1 MTMRPDDIKN
11 RTFASSLR
19 GYDKAE
25 VRSFLFKVADS
36 SRELHEKLTA
46 AEEQLASATSSAIVD
61 GSTDALG
68 HDADI
73 SAETP
78 ATSLAAA
85 EQSIVDRYGALGDRI
100 ADLLRSADESAT
112 DVRVSAERD
121 AAELRAEA
129 QADAQQMRTDAEDRA
144 AELLSEARAIRQEAD
159 NHRDEKMAEL
169 ASTRLEQESA
179 ISEAR
184 AAAETEVETYRV
196 DSINEIQALRSAAA
210 QDADVIREAAVADGT
225 AAIAEEAATAAR
237 LLEEAENDRL
247 AARAELEEVR
257 SEVSN
262 LLEQARTQSEFIK
275 QEADEIIRA
284 KVRSNY
290 EQAQARIDVL
300 RNTEIASRERIVRA
314 QTELVGALNR
324 LDAEPAPALDPAT
337 APAVIEEAERRHDEL
352 YAASDDLHDDA
363 EVIDAEV
370 IDAEVIDAETVDSSE
385 ERLGNHDSI
394 GREAFEADIAEAA
407 QQIDDG
413 AEEDSSDA
421 LFAPVSADEP
431 QPTGSILAGSFGP
444 PADIDGGDA
453 GPVEE
458 RIGDRSGDDHEIT
471 EHVVIEN
478 DELPLHGEAPSADAA
493 IDGEGVGAAS
503 LAEAIPSEA
512 DSSEAGG
519 LDEEDALARLVRE
532 AMQEA
537 VDSARK
543 HDGA

>member
-11 RTFASSLR
+11 RTFDSSLR

-36 SRELHEKLTA
+36 SRELDEKLTV
-46 AEEQLASATSSAIVD
+46 AEKQLASARSAAIVD

-68 HDADI
+68 HDAQSDADA
-73 SAETP
+73 SS
-78 ATSLAAA
+78 TSLAAT

-129 QADAQQMRTDAEDRA
+129 QADAQQIRTDAEDRA

-159 NHRDEKMAEL
+159 DHRDEKLAEL
-169 ASTRLEQESA
+169 ANTRLEQESA

-184 AAAETEVETYRV
+184 AAAEKEVETYRV
-196 DSINEIQALRSAAA
+196 NSINEIQALRSAAA

-225 AAIAEEAATAAR
+225 AVIAEEAATAAR
-237 LLEEAENDRL
+237 LLEEAEKDRL
-247 AARAELEEVR
+247 AARAELDEVR
-257 SEVSN
+257 SEVSS

-290 EQAQARIDVL
+290 EQAQTRIDML

-324 LDAEPAPALDPAT
+324 LDAEPAPSLDPAT

-352 YAASDDLHDDA
+352 YAGSNDLHVDTD
-363 EVIDAEV
+363 
-370 IDAEVIDAETVDSSE
+370 VIDAETVGSAE
-385 ERLGNHDSI
+385 EGLGNHDSI
-394 GREAFEADIAEAA
+394 GREAFEADIAEAT

-413 AEEDSSDA
+413 AEKDSSA
-421 LFAPVSADEP
+421 AFLPPPSAD
-431 QPTGSILAGSFGP
+431 
-444 PADIDGGDA
+444 D
-453 GPVEE
+453 
-458 RIGDRSGDDHEIT
+458 SGDDHEIT

-478 DELPLHGEAPSADAA
+478 GELPLRGGTPSADSG
-493 IDGEGVGAAS
+493 IDGEGAAATS

-512 DSSEAGG
+512 DSFEAGG
-519 LDEEDALARLVRE
+519 LDDEDALARLVRE

-537 VDSARK
+537 VDSARSMTEPEI
-543 HDGA
+543 GSA